1 MKDEKKKTLMKILA
15 VWGGISLV
23 LTLLVAGFFVY
34 RINLDNK
41 ENIDKS
47 STSDVGFVMNWCN
60 LGDSR
65 IVKVL
70 HSYESPISFNG
81 DNFKAYE
88 IEISNISIDELTK
101 DENSSVKQWYRG
113 DQLPTIV
120 NDAITFVCSM
130 QNKNTWL
137 PSYSQIKTSD
147 FYVHLWKIEYHGMSP
162 DVADVILVEPQK
174 RIVYYISLTI

>member
-1 MKDEKKKTLMKILA
+1 
-15 VWGGISLV
+15 
-23 LTLLVAGFFVY
+23 
-34 RINLDNK
+34 
-41 ENIDKS
+41 
-47 STSDVGFVMNWCN
+47 MNWCN

-70 HSYESPISFNG
+70 HSYKSPIAFNG

-120 NDAITFVCSM
+120 SDAITFVSSM
-130 QNKNTWL
+130 QNKSTWL
-137 PSYSQIKTSD
+137 PSSSQIKTSD
-147 FYVHLWKIEYHGMSP
+147 FFVHLWKIEYKGMSP
-162 DVADVILVEPQK
+162 EVADVIIIEPRK
-174 RIVYYISLTI
+174 KIVYYISLTI